1 MHAAGPVARRDAI
14 DVARVLAL
22 LIVVLGHLLMAVID
36 RPGGVM
42 RGANLLA
49 LHPGWVFVAALA
61 PMPMFFAAGGW
72 ANATATL
79 ATSVPRLRT
88 LVGLGAV
95 VVCAWSAGVVVAA
108 VVVGDPGVVGDGARI
123 ATEPLWFVAAYVPLA
138 AFGGRLARL
147 AADHVV
153 LALGS
158 SLAVLAALDAARFAL
173 DAPTW
178 IGWPG
183 FYLAWGTPWMVGAW
197 WRARYLA
204 GTLDERRTGTLLTLG
219 AGAGCVVLIAFAGYD
234 PALIDAVPG
243 ARSNTTPP
251 TLYTAVAALAQVG
264 LLITGAG
271 LLDRAGQR
279 WRRLWDRAGE
289 AAVGIYAWHLTA
301 LALCA
306 ALISAGLP
314 TPERLT
320 TLWWVTRPVWWGAV
334 LALTGGFVTLT
345 AIARTRLRR
354 GRDGSRPGDRP
365 TLANA
370 LGVLAA
376 AAAGAAVG
384 LRGPRTIP
392 LAIECSALFVLS
404 WACFRPPRRDAVER
418 H

>member
-14 DVARVLAL
+14 DVTRVLAL
-22 LIVVLGHLLMAVID
+22 LIVVFGHLLMAVID
-36 RPGGVM
+36 RPGGAM

-49 LHPGWVFVAALA
+49 LHPGWVAVAALA

-79 ATSVPRLRT
+79 ATALPRLRT
-88 LVGLGAV
+88 LVGLGAI
-95 VVCAWSAGVVVAA
+95 VVCAWSAGVVVMAL
-108 VVVGDPGVVGDGARI
+108 VVGDPGVVGDGARI

-147 AADHVV
+147 AADHIV

-158 SLAVLAALDAARFAL
+158 GLALLAALDVARFAL
-173 DAPTW
+173 EAPAW

-183 FYLAWGTPWMVGAW
+183 FYLAWGTPWLVGAW
-197 WRARYLA
+197 WRARHLA
-204 GTLDERRTGTLLTLG
+204 GGFDERRVGALLALA
-219 AGAGCVVLIAFAGYD
+219 AGAGCLALVAFAGYD

-264 LLITGAG
+264 LLIMGAR
-271 LLDRAGQR
+271 LLDRAGRR

-289 AAVGIYAWHLTA
+289 AAVGVYAWHLTA

-314 TPERLT
+314 APERLT
-320 TLWWVTRPVWWGAV
+320 TLWWVTRPVWWAAV
-334 LALTGGFVTLT
+334 LTLTGGFVSLT
-345 AIARTRLRR
+345 AIARARLRR
-354 GRDGSRPGDRP
+354 GRDGSRPSDRP
-365 TLANA
+365 TLTNA
-370 LGVLAA
+370 LGVLTA

-392 LAIECSALFVLS
+392 LALACSGLFVIS
-404 WACFRPPRRDAVER
+404 WACLRPQRRTA
-418 H
+418 